1 MLLPFSFEYDLCH
14 VLTSI
19 ALPGKC
25 KHLYLFCFS
34 KFRCIGTDGSFP
46 VDFYLIL
53 FFRNDT
59 ADQRIAFFFDQYGIF
74 RFFIMIIRRQM
85 EICICMSV
93 YLIPDLDT
101 AAFCPDAASLL
112 SARCRRQPA
121 FQLPAEPVT
130 SEIRLA
136 TRCSPQHSDCSSPS
150 IITVLWAAVLLK
162 YPRNAP

>member
-25 KHLYLFCFS
+25 KHLYLFYFS

-59 ADQRIAFFFDQYGIF
+59 ADQRIVFFFDQYGIF
-74 RFFIMIIRRQM
+74 RFFIMIIRRQV
-85 EICICMSV
+85 EIGFCMSV

-101 AAFCPDAASLL
+101 AALCPDAASLL

-121 FQLPAEPVT
+121 FQF
-130 SEIRLA
+130 LA
-136 TRCSPQHSDCSSPS
+136 GRQNQLLLKSVWQPGVLPS
-150 IITVLWAAVLLK
+150 IQTV
-162 YPRNAP
+162 PRRQSLPYYGLQCF